1 MEPNATIPMTPRTTT
16 TVPCES
22 EKLSECECER
32 GRGRT
37 QMSYLVTGVPT
48 RKRAKRKLKTS
59 EEDPNGATYSV

>member
-32 GRGRT
+32 GRGT
-37 QMSYLVTGVPT
+37 YPDVVFGDWG
-48 RKRAKRKLKTS
+48 AY
-59 EEDPNGATYSV
+59 EEAGEQEVEDK